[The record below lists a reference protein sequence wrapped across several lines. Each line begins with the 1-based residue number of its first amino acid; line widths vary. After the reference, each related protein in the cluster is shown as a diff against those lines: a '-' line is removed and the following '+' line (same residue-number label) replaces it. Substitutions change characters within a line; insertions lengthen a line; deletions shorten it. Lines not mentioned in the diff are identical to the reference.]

1 MAAFIK
7 FNNFVERLLKGEFQF
22 HAAGHTI
29 KVYLTNVAPD
39 AAADDVKA
47 DLAEISAGN
56 GYVAGGVDIQNDLT
70 EASGTAT
77 VTAVDVTIT
86 ASAGSIGPFQ
96 YAVTYD
102 DTHANDA
109 LVGAWDYGSA
119 LTLADGE
126 SFTIDFGANSLFT
139 LA

>member
-1 MAAFIK
+1 MAAFFK
-7 FNNFVERLLKGEFQF
+7 FNNFVERQLKGEFQF

-29 KVYLTNVAPD
+29 KVYLSNVAPD

-56 GYVAGGVDIQNDLT
+56 GYTAGGADTQNDLS

-86 ASAGSIGPFQ
+86 ASGGSIAQFR
-96 YAVTYD
+96 YVVAYD
-102 DTHANDA
+102 DTHASDA
-109 LVGAWDYGSA
+109 LVGAWDYGSG
-119 LTLADGE
+119 LTLTDGE
-126 SFTIDFGANSLFT
+126 SFTIDFGGNSLFT